1 MRTLILGTA
10 KKINTKLGIYLTL
23 QDVPVKWSVVS
34 SCKSSL
40 SLWRKVVLQV
50 CATQDFQV
58 SDLSSDN
65 EKSLVV
71 DQVLAAT
78 FFDKKEVKNRLEFD
92 SDLMVITSSPRQY
105 LEQHVLQKF
114 DQVYLTRTTSVE
126 KLAQYHTIY
135 VDVRKLSF
143 ERFKMMCKNLADDQ
157 VMQIDEQG
165 EVKVIEFT
173 NFQNIEMKEKKQQ
186 QQQQQQVSEQKQ
198 QTISTPP
205 DTTVDLKMQFQ
216 QVDANALHMV
226 LEQLANPLLKGMIDK
241 TYQQEQGNLVTF
253 TFSVYSARY
262 DLFLPLMGNL
272 LRSLSASELIT
283 KGVLIIVV

>member
-58 SDLSSDN
+58 SELSSDN

-165 EVKVIEFT
+165 EVKVIEYT
-173 NFQNIEMKEKKQQ
+173 NFQHVEMEKKKQA
-186 QQQQQQVSEQKQ
+186 SSLPEQKQ
-198 QTISTPP
+198 QSVSLPP